1 MHPPPPHHRGNALH
15 VMRASLVGAL
25 TACLCNASHRLV
37 YKKRGSRCLNSDS
50 LLGGGYLLSHFRSTI
65 GVVRLNFSVRNGKRW
80 DPHAITTLL
89 PSSPYGASCMCRG
102 CVIKKRNHRG
112 NAARENHSRDLN
124 CYSSYFHRARPFCLY
139 LSRPPHR
146 SPRGPARGSRQES
159 FRVISTAR
167 LRTLPPVHLPPIN
180 VVVFNDPKGDLILR
194 LASCLDAF
202 STYPYPTRLPGRAPG
217 GTTGWP
223 EVGPTRSSRTSV
235 RSPQI
240 SNAHN
245 R

>member
-1 MHPPPPHHRGNALH
+1 M
-15 VMRASLVGAL
+15 
-25 TACLCNASHRLV
+25 
-37 YKKRGSRCLNSDS
+37 
-50 LLGGGYLLSHFRSTI
+50 
-65 GVVRLNFSVRNGKRW
+65 
-80 DPHAITTLL
+80 
-89 PSSPYGASCMCRG
+89 
-102 CVIKKRNHRG
+102 
-112 NAARENHSRDLN
+112 
-124 CYSSYFHRARPFCLY
+124 
-139 LSRPPHR
+139 
-146 SPRGPARGSRQES
+146 
-159 FRVISTAR
+159 
-167 LRTLPPVHLPPIN
+167 HLPPIY
-180 VVVFNDPKGDLILR
+180 VVVCNDPNGDLILR

>member
-1 MHPPPPHHRGNALH
+1 MGPSRYNHLILFLFQPIARIGL
-15 VMRASLVGAL
+15 RAGCDDLKRPSEGTLRAKNLIATYLDPIVQSSLP
-25 TACLCNASHRLV
+25 C
-37 YKKRGSRCLNSDS
+37 YISR
-50 LLGGGYLLSHFRSTI
+50 
-65 GVVRLNFSVRNGKRW
+65 
-80 DPHAITTLL
+80 A
-89 PSSPYGASCMCRG
+89 
-102 CVIKKRNHRG
+102 
-112 NAARENHSRDLN
+112 
-124 CYSSYFHRARPFCLY
+124 YSA
-139 LSRPPHR
+139 
-146 SPRGPARGSRQES
+146 QES

-167 LRTLPPVHLPPIN
+167 LRTSPPVHLPPID

>member
-1 MHPPPPHHRGNALH
+1 MGPSRYDHLNFFTFQLAARIGL
-15 VMRASLVGAL
+15 RAGCLILKKTIGGTLRATKPFATSIDRAQPYSSGFMSCMPVSFQLSAL
-25 TACLCNASHRLV
+25 TPTPV
-37 YKKRGSRCLNSDS
+37 D
-50 LLGGGYLLSHFRSTI
+50 
-65 GVVRLNFSVRNGKRW
+65 
-80 DPHAITTLL
+80 
-89 PSSPYGASCMCRG
+89 
-102 CVIKKRNHRG
+102 
-112 NAARENHSRDLN
+112 
-124 CYSSYFHRARPFCLY
+124 
-139 LSRPPHR
+139 
-146 SPRGPARGSRQES
+146 ARGSRQES

-180 VVVFNDPKGDLILR
+180 VVVSNDPKGDLILR

-240 SNAHN
+240 SSAHN

>member
-1 MHPPPPHHRGNALH
+1 MGPSRYNHLITFQPKRRILH
-15 VMRASLVGAL
+15 AARLC
-25 TACLCNASHRLV
+25 CL
-37 YKKRGSRCLNSDS
+37 KKE
-50 LLGGGYLLSHFRSTI
+50 TI
-65 GVVRLNFSVRNGKRW
+65 GGTLRAKTMLSRLELFTILVVL
-80 DPHAITTLL
+80 
-89 PSSPYGASCMCRG
+89 Y
-102 CVIKKRNHRG
+102 
-112 NAARENHSRDLN
+112 
-124 CYSSYFHRARPFCLY
+124 RARPFCLY
-139 LSRPPHR
+139 LFPLPASHAPH
-146 SPRGPARGSRQES
+146 GTARGSRQES

-235 RSPQI
+235 STTQD
-240 SNAHN
+240 SCAHD

>member
-1 MHPPPPHHRGNALH
+1 MHFKHAHLSSSSAT
-15 VMRASLVGAL
+15 ASA
-25 TACLCNASHRLV
+25 AAS
-37 YKKRGSRCLNSDS
+37 
-50 LLGGGYLLSHFRSTI
+50 
-65 GVVRLNFSVRNGKRW
+65 
-80 DPHAITTLL
+80 P
-89 PSSPYGASCMCRG
+89 
-102 CVIKKRNHRG
+102 
-112 NAARENHSRDLN
+112 
-124 CYSSYFHRARPFCLY
+124 
-139 LSRPPHR
+139 
-146 SPRGPARGSRQES
+146 QES
-159 FRVISTAR
+159 FRVISTAW
-167 LRTLPPVHLPPIN
+167 LRTSPPVHLPPIN

-202 STYPYPTRLPGRAPG
+202 STYPYPTLLPGRAPG

>member
-1 MHPPPPHHRGNALH
+1 MGP
-15 VMRASLVGAL
+15 
-25 TACLCNASHRLV
+25 
-37 YKKRGSRCLNSDS
+37 SRYDHLI
-50 LLGGGYLLSHFRSTI
+50 FTF
-65 GVVRLNFSVRNGKRW
+65 FSPDR
-80 DPHAITTLL
+80 
-89 PSSPYGASCMCRG
+89 ASCMCGG
-102 CVIKKRNHRG
+102 CDELKRPSGERFNAQEKPAAILTSRHRT
-112 NAARENHSRDLN
+112 S
-124 CYSSYFHRARPFCLY
+124 RARLHSMHLIFSHP
-139 LSRPPHR
+139 SRACR
-146 SPRGPARGSRQES
+146 RQTPARKTSAQER

-180 VVVFNDPKGDLILR
+180 VVVSNDPKGDLILR

-240 SNAHN
+240 SSAHN

>member
-1 MHPPPPHHRGNALH
+1 MGP
-15 VMRASLVGAL
+15 
-25 TACLCNASHRLV
+25 
-37 YKKRGSRCLNSDS
+37 SRYDHLIFLFNSP
-50 LLGGGYLLSHFRSTI
+50 
-65 GVVRLNFSVRNGKRW
+65 N
-80 DPHAITTLL
+80 
-89 PSSPYGASCMCRG
+89 GASCMGRG
-102 CVIKKRNHRG
+102 CDGFKKTIGGTLLRQNSFCRDSFFTEAPG
-112 NAARENHSRDLN
+112 ITEFACLAYTFLARTHAPTQHLLLN
-124 CYSSYFHRARPFCLY
+124 
-139 LSRPPHR
+139 
-146 SPRGPARGSRQES
+146 ARGLRQES

-167 LRTLPPVHLPPIN
+167 LRTSPPVHLPPID
-180 VVVFNDPKGDLILR
+180 VVVCNDPNGDLILR

-240 SNAHN
+240 SSAHN

>member
-1 MHPPPPHHRGNALH
+1 MGPSRYG
-15 VMRASLVGAL
+15 
-25 TACLCNASHRLV
+25 RLV
-37 YKKRGSRCLNSDS
+37 FTFQPARR
-50 LLGGGYLLSHFRSTI
+50 I
-65 GVVRLNFSVRNGKRW
+65 GLR
-80 DPHAITTLL
+80 
-89 PSSPYGASCMCRG
+89 RG
-102 CVIKKRNHRG
+102 CDDLKRPSGERMHGRIPRI
-112 NAARENHSRDLN
+112 REQTWRPETDLQMHA
-124 CYSSYFHRARPFCLY
+124 CTYFRAF
-139 LSRPPHR
+139 
-146 SPRGPARGSRQES
+146 ARQES

-167 LRTLPPVHLPPIN
+167 LRTSPPVHLPPID
-180 VVVFNDPKGDLILR
+180 VVVCNDPQGDLILG

-240 SNAHN
+240 SSAHN

>member
-1 MHPPPPHHRGNALH
+1 MVRKDHRGNA
-15 VMRASLVGAL
+15 
-25 TACLCNASHRLV
+25 NARI
-37 YKKRGSRCLNSDS
+37 SRDFTSN
-50 LLGGGYLLSHFRSTI
+50 
-65 GVVRLNFSVRNGKRW
+65 
-80 DPHAITTLL
+80 
-89 PSSPYGASCMCRG
+89 
-102 CVIKKRNHRG
+102 NHRI
-112 NAARENHSRDLN
+112 NRACSHAR
-124 CYSSYFHRARPFCLY
+124 LY
-139 LSRPPHR
+139 LIC
-146 SPRGPARGSRQES
+146 SPLRVNTATDPRKGTSNQATARGSRQES

-167 LRTLPPVHLPPIN
+167 LRTSPPVHLPPID
-180 VVVFNDPKGDLILR
+180 VVVCNDPNGDLILR

>member
-1 MHPPPPHHRGNALH
+1 MGPSRYNHLIFCLFQPLRRIGLRRGCDASKETIGGTLRAKTVVAILLARRDRSHRIA
-15 VMRASLVGAL
+15 VRDFSSSP
-25 TACLCNASHRLV
+25 ACLQLFRDSHTPF
-37 YKKRGSRCLNSDS
+37 SRERDS
-50 LLGGGYLLSHFRSTI
+50 RT
-65 GVVRLNFSVRNGKRW
+65 
-80 DPHAITTLL
+80 
-89 PSSPYGASCMCRG
+89 
-102 CVIKKRNHRG
+102 
-112 NAARENHSRDLN
+112 
-124 CYSSYFHRARPFCLY
+124 
-139 LSRPPHR
+139 
-146 SPRGPARGSRQES
+146 ES

-167 LRTLPPVHLPPIN
+167 LRTLPPVHLPPID
-180 VVVFNDPKGDLILR
+180 VVVCNDPNGDLILR

-240 SNAHN
+240 SCAHN

>member
-1 MHPPPPHHRGNALH
+1 M
-15 VMRASLVGAL
+15 
-25 TACLCNASHRLV
+25 
-37 YKKRGSRCLNSDS
+37 
-50 LLGGGYLLSHFRSTI
+50 
-65 GVVRLNFSVRNGKRW
+65 
-80 DPHAITTLL
+80 TTLL
-89 PSSPYGASCMCRG
+89 PFQHDRRILHAPRLCYL
-102 CVIKKRNHRG
+102 KKETIGG
-112 NAARENHSRDLN
+112 NATRENRRSVNLRVPQDPKRAPRDSLISGLHRYQTSPN
-124 CYSSYFHRARPFCLY
+124 APDNGRRDASSYLPRAI
-139 LSRPPHR
+139 
-146 SPRGPARGSRQES
+146 ARQES

-167 LRTLPPVHLPPIN
+167 LRTLPPVHLPPIY
-180 VVVFNDPKGDLILR
+180 VVVCNDPNGDLILR

>member
-1 MHPPPPHHRGNALH
+1 MGP
-15 VMRASLVGAL
+15 
-25 TACLCNASHRLV
+25 
-37 YKKRGSRCLNSDS
+37 SRYD
-50 LLGGGYLLSHFRSTI
+50 H
-65 GVVRLNFSVRNGKRW
+65 LNFSN
-80 DPHAITTLL
+80 
-89 PSSPYGASCMCRG
+89 SPYGASCMGRG
-102 CVIKKRNHRG
+102 CDGLKRPSGERT
-112 NAARENHSRDLN
+112 
-124 CYSSYFHRARPFCLY
+124 RAKTNLVATLTETTVLQYRATASHVCLY
-139 LSRPPHR
+139 C
-146 SPRGPARGSRQES
+146 ARNARKES

-167 LRTLPPVHLPPIN
+167 LRTLPPVHLPPID
-180 VVVFNDPKGDLILR
+180 VVVCNDPNGDLILR

-240 SNAHN
+240 SSAHN

>member
-1 MHPPPPHHRGNALH
+1 M
-15 VMRASLVGAL
+15 S
-25 TACLCNASHRLV
+25 
-37 YKKRGSRCLNSDS
+37 GSPV
-50 LLGGGYLLSHFRSTI
+50 GGGYLLSHFRSTI

-80 DPHAITTLL
+80 DPHAMAALVRFC
-89 PSSPYGASCMCRG
+89 SPDGLEARG
-102 CVIKKRNHRG
+102 CGGKRNHRG
-112 NAARENHSRDLN
+112 ERSRGKTRGLRRDDLLRKSAPHACSLVARNSR
-124 CYSSYFHRARPFCLY
+124 A
-139 LSRPPHR
+139 
-146 SPRGPARGSRQES
+146 ES

-167 LRTLPPVHLPPIN
+167 LRTLPPVHLQPID

-202 STYPYPTRLPGRAPG
+202 STYPYLTRLPGRAPG

-223 EVGPTRSSRTSV
+223 EVSPTRSSRTSV

-240 SNAHN
+240 SSAHN

>member
-1 MHPPPPHHRGNALH
+1 MGP
-15 VMRASLVGAL
+15 
-25 TACLCNASHRLV
+25 
-37 YKKRGSRCLNSDS
+37 SRYDHLI
-50 LLGGGYLLSHFRSTI
+50 FAFQPVRRI
-65 GVVRLNFSVRNGKRW
+65 GL
-80 DPHAITTLL
+80 
-89 PSSPYGASCMCRG
+89 CRG
-102 CVIKKRNHRG
+102 CDDLKRPSGERLHAKISSRPLFHLSAPELSSSTYMQLVSSAPDAAAQ
-112 NAARENHSRDLN
+112 AARG
-124 CYSSYFHRARPFCLY
+124 AP
-139 LSRPPHR
+139 
-146 SPRGPARGSRQES
+146 QES

-167 LRTLPPVHLPPIN
+167 LRTSPPVHLPPID
-180 VVVFNDPKGDLILR
+180 VVVCNDPNGDLILR

>member
-1 MHPPPPHHRGNALH
+1 MGPSRYDHLIF
-15 VMRASLVGAL
+15 VL
-25 TACLCNASHRLV
+25 TAQTAHLAWAAAVMPEENT
-37 YKKRGSRCLNSDS
+37 
-50 LLGGGYLLSHFRSTI
+50 GGTLRATKPSAT
-65 GVVRLNFSVRNGKRW
+65 SVDRAQ
-80 DPHAITTLL
+80 PY
-89 PSSPYGASCMCRG
+89 SSGFTSCMP
-102 CVIKKRNHRG
+102 V
-112 NAARENHSRDLN
+112 SLM
-124 CYSSYFHRARPFCLY
+124 
-139 LSRPPHR
+139 LSAPP
-146 SPRGPARGSRQES
+146 STPVEARGSRQES

-167 LRTLPPVHLPPIN
+167 LRTSPPVHLPPIN
-180 VVVFNDPKGDLILR
+180 VVVCNDPNGDLILR

-240 SNAHN
+240 SSAHN

>member
-1 MHPPPPHHRGNALH
+1 MAR
-15 VMRASLVGAL
+15 
-25 TACLCNASHRLV
+25 
-37 YKKRGSRCLNSDS
+37 RCD
-50 LLGGGYLLSHFRSTI
+50 
-65 GVVRLNFSVRNGKRW
+65 V
-80 DPHAITTLL
+80 
-89 PSSPYGASCMCRG
+89 
-102 CVIKKRNHRG
+102 KKRNHRG
-112 NAARENHSRDLN
+112 ERYARAKNRIRDFNATEALTTLTEQDDSLH
-124 CYSSYFHRARPFCLY
+124 ALY
-139 LSRPPHR
+139 LFNAPPPQ
-146 SPRGPARGSRQES
+146 PRGKSAAKES

-167 LRTLPPVHLPPIN
+167 LRTLPPVHLPPID
-180 VVVFNDPKGDLILR
+180 VVVCNDPDGDLILR

-240 SNAHN
+240 SSAHN

>member
-1 MHPPPPHHRGNALH
+1 MPGTGREWIRTLRPQH
-15 VMRASLVGAL
+15 
-25 TACLCNASHRLV
+25 T
-37 YKKRGSRCLNSDS
+37 KKREATSLLTSP

-65 GVVRLNFSVRNGKRW
+65 GVVRLNFSVRDGKRW
-80 DPHAITTLL
+80 DPHAMTTLFLYL
-89 PSSPYGASCMCRG
+89 PASTAHQVCRG
-102 CVIKKRNHRG
+102 CDILKKKPSGERSAGKILRLLESETSTGKNR
-112 NAARENHSRDLN
+112 
-124 CYSSYFHRARPFCLY
+124 
-139 LSRPPHR
+139 SRPENACLV
-146 SPRGPARGSRQES
+146 SSRLRAQES

-167 LRTLPPVHLPPIN
+167 LRTLPPVHLPPIY
-180 VVVFNDPKGDLILR
+180 VVVCNDPNGDLILR

-240 SNAHN
+240 SYAHN

>member
-1 MHPPPPHHRGNALH
+1 MGP
-15 VMRASLVGAL
+15 
-25 TACLCNASHRLV
+25 
-37 YKKRGSRCLNSDS
+37 SRYDHLI
-50 LLGGGYLLSHFRSTI
+50 LYLSE
-65 GVVRLNFSVRNGKRW
+65 N
-80 DPHAITTLL
+80 
-89 PSSPYGASCMCRG
+89 SPYGAFGMRRG
-102 CVIKKRNHRG
+102 CDGLKRPSGERYARKPRDFTSIEGLGTLELALNAVPSRLPFATPPEG
-112 NAARENHSRDLN
+112 AARGI
-124 CYSSYFHRARPFCLY
+124 AP
-139 LSRPPHR
+139 
-146 SPRGPARGSRQES
+146 QES

-167 LRTLPPVHLPPIN
+167 LRTLPPVHLPPID
-180 VVVFNDPKGDLILR
+180 VVVCNDPNGDLILR

>member
-1 MHPPPPHHRGNALH
+1 MGP
-15 VMRASLVGAL
+15 
-25 TACLCNASHRLV
+25 
-37 YKKRGSRCLNSDS
+37 SRYDHLIFIS
-50 LLGGGYLLSHFRSTI
+50 Y
-65 GVVRLNFSVRNGKRW
+65 
-80 DPHAITTLL
+80 
-89 PSSPYGASCMCRG
+89 SPYPASCMSSG
-102 CVIKKRNHRG
+102 CDDLKRPSGERNPRKTSSRFFPLRTSDPLEPVSVLQFSFF
-112 NAARENHSRDLN
+112 ARHAIA
-124 CYSSYFHRARPFCLY
+124 RA
-139 LSRPPHR
+139 
-146 SPRGPARGSRQES
+146 SRQES

-167 LRTLPPVHLPPIN
+167 LRTLPPVHLPPID
-180 VVVFNDPKGDLILR
+180 VVVCNDPNGDLILR

>member
-1 MHPPPPHHRGNALH
+1 MGPSRYDHLILLPFSPY
-15 VMRASLVGAL
+15 RASCMRGGCDDLKKTIGGTQTPENPATICNRKHRTKPMCARL
-25 TACLCNASHRLV
+25 TACALFLTAHRRTGL
-37 YKKRGSRCLNSDS
+37 
-50 LLGGGYLLSHFRSTI
+50 
-65 GVVRLNFSVRNGKRW
+65 
-80 DPHAITTLL
+80 TT
-89 PSSPYGASCMCRG
+89 
-102 CVIKKRNHRG
+102 
-112 NAARENHSRDLN
+112 
-124 CYSSYFHRARPFCLY
+124 
-139 LSRPPHR
+139 
-146 SPRGPARGSRQES
+146 ARGSRQES

-180 VVVFNDPKGDLILR
+180 VVVCNDPNGDLILR

>member
-1 MHPPPPHHRGNALH
+1 MTTL
-15 VMRASLVGAL
+15 SFSL
-25 TACLCNASHRLV
+25 TARTAHLAWAAAVMTLKRPSGERYSDKTDLVAIPCSPRLPE
-37 YKKRGSRCLNSDS
+37 SP
-50 LLGGGYLLSHFRSTI
+50 
-65 GVVRLNFSVRNGKRW
+65 RLPVL
-80 DPHAITTLL
+80 LL
-89 PSSPYGASCMCRG
+89 PF
-102 CVIKKRNHRG
+102 H
-112 NAARENHSRDLN
+112 ARTHAHTQQLLLN
-124 CYSSYFHRARPFCLY
+124 
-139 LSRPPHR
+139 
-146 SPRGPARGSRQES
+146 ARGLRQES

-167 LRTLPPVHLPPIN
+167 LRTLPPVHLPPID
-180 VVVFNDPKGDLILR
+180 VVVCNDPNGDLILR

-240 SNAHN
+240 SSAHN

>member
-1 MHPPPPHHRGNALH
+1 M
-15 VMRASLVGAL
+15 
-25 TACLCNASHRLV
+25 
-37 YKKRGSRCLNSDS
+37 
-50 LLGGGYLLSHFRSTI
+50 
-65 GVVRLNFSVRNGKRW
+65 VRLNFSVRNGKRW
-80 DPHAITTLL
+80 DPHAITTLFL
-89 PSSPYGASCMCRG
+89 PFSARTPHLACGAAVMTE
-102 CVIKKRNHRG
+102 KDHRG
-112 NAARENHSRDLN
+112 NAFTRKPLARLN
-124 CYSSYFHRARPFCLY
+124 RSKSLSIEPARFASYFTIHTPTTC
-139 LSRPPHR
+139 
-146 SPRGPARGSRQES
+146 GSRSLQES

-167 LRTLPPVHLPPIN
+167 LRTLPPVHLPPIY
-180 VVVFNDPKGDLILR
+180 VVVCNDPKGDLILR

>member
-1 MHPPPPHHRGNALH
+1 
-15 VMRASLVGAL
+15 
-25 TACLCNASHRLV
+25 
-37 YKKRGSRCLNSDS
+37 
-50 LLGGGYLLSHFRSTI
+50 
-65 GVVRLNFSVRNGKRW
+65 
-80 DPHAITTLL
+80 
-89 PSSPYGASCMCRG
+89 MCRG
-102 CVIKKRNHRG
+102 CDALKRPSGERNTQRKTVQATFSLILAGHETIKLQPSIPVRDTRTTSMG
-112 NAARENHSRDLN
+112 EIARK
-124 CYSSYFHRARPFCLY
+124 
-139 LSRPPHR
+139 
-146 SPRGPARGSRQES
+146 ES

-180 VVVFNDPKGDLILR
+180 VVVCNDPNGDLILR

>member
-1 MHPPPPHHRGNALH
+1 M
-15 VMRASLVGAL
+15 SI
-25 TACLCNASHRLV
+25 T
-37 YKKRGSRCLNSDS
+37 SR
-50 LLGGGYLLSHFRSTI
+50 LGGGYLLSHFRSTI

-80 DPHAITTLL
+80 DPHAMTTL
-89 PSSPYGASCMCRG
+89 
-102 CVIKKRNHRG
+102 
-112 NAARENHSRDLN
+112 
-124 CYSSYFHRARPFCLY
+124 FFCLFQP
-139 LSRPPHR
+139 LPGIGLPGGCDDLKRPSGER
-146 SPRGPARGSRQES
+146 SHAKTLPRLHCGSRVLEPRFFSSNCMHCISLAHRRRTSMRADCDRES

-167 LRTLPPVHLPPIN
+167 LRTLPPVHLPPIY
-180 VVVFNDPKGDLILR
+180 VVVCNDPKGDLILR

-235 RSPQI
+235 STTQD
-240 SNAHN
+240 SCAHD